1 MTFPLLLLASPLVE
15 PITGGLFR
23 VKRTR
28 NRPQILLQR
37 TPPLPVASRVLE
49 EAAVVEEVVLAVVV
63 PQPVVVVVLPALDTS
78 MVVLIPRA
86 PVMLQL

>member
-1 MTFPLLLLASPLVE
+1 
-15 PITGGLFR
+15 
-23 VKRTR
+23 
-28 NRPQILLQR
+28 
-37 TPPLPVASRVLE
+37 VLE

-63 PQPVVVVVLPALDTS
+63 PQPVVAVVLPALDTS